1 MQTFS
6 SSAAFA
12 TVTRHWPDDS
22 TGTEYFRHLRRSVR
36 PHCSEGRPQSL
47 SPSPGSCERWQSR
60 LRGSSAL
67 FSVPIY
73 TAPREAKALSRHE
86 GLHGPG
92 LQIVSDLCA
101 KAGGDR
107 ELSSGLFLLNR
118 KMLYTLCVLIVTM
131 NSEDHS
137 PGTHQVSGHAHP

>member
-6 SSAAFA
+6 SSAASA
-12 TVTRHWPDDS
+12 TFQGLHGHVSLARRQHS
-22 TGTEYFRHLRRSVR
+22 TEYFRRLRRSVR
-36 PHCSEGRPQSL
+36 PHCSEGRSQSL

-92 LQIVSDLCA
+92 LQTASDLWA
-101 KAGGDR
+101 KAGGER
-107 ELSSGLFLLNR
+107 FLLNR

-137 PGTHQVSGHAHP
+137 PGTHQVGGHAHP